1 MPILRALPR
10 KSSEP
15 SSSGKGEA
23 KGLIKGITRGAAEG
37 RVLVWS
43 GTANE
48 QDIIANY
55 PLSGSIAGK
64 SVAPAQ
70 FGVYF
75 NDGTGAKMDYY
86 VKRTVQLVK
95 ECTGDDYGQ
104 VKVRI
109 TSTNTAPADAAT
121 SLPAYVTGGGIFG
134 VPAGTVQTNVIAYGP
149 VQANVETVTVD
160 GTKTDFAAHHHANRP
175 VGTVTVALAPGQ
187 SSTVEMTFGKIVQH
201 AEPNCGCHADRS
213 ACQGRASGHSN
224 RRMSSCEVDSM
235 LTVCKAT

>member
-1 MPILRALPR
+1 
-10 KSSEP
+10 
-15 SSSGKGEA
+15 
-23 KGLIKGITRGAAEG
+23 
-37 RVLVWS
+37 VWS
-43 GTANE
+43 GSAAE
-48 QDIIANY
+48 QTIISKY

-86 VKRTVQLVK
+86 VKRSVQLVK
-95 ECTGDDYGQ
+95 ECTADGYGQ

-149 VQANVETVTVD
+149 VQANVETATVD
-160 GTKTDFAAHHHANRP
+160 GTKTDFAAHRHADRP
-175 VGTVTVALAPGQ
+175 VGTVTLTLAPGQ
-187 SSTVEMTFGKIVQH
+187 SSTVDLTFGKIVQH
-201 AEPNCGCHADRS
+201 TEPTVVVTPTVQPVKDVIRATENS
-213 ACQGRASGHSN
+213 ACGAG
-224 RRMSSCEVDSM
+224 
-235 LTVCKAT
+235 T